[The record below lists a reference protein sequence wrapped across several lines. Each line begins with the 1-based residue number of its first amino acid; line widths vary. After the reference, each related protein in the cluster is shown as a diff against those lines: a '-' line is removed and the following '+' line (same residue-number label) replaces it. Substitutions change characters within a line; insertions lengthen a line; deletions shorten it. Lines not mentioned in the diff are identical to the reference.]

1 MKKSL
6 IIPLISIS
14 TLIFSVS
21 QVNAAYNFTKESG
34 VSNMADKSG
43 LRTVI
48 NTPEFYIGNFL
59 TILFSFLGVI
69 FLVLTIYAGIK
80 WMTAQ
85 GNTSQIDQAKDTLTR
100 SIIGLVISIAAYGIT
115 YFILTMFN
123 KPILYN

>member
-21 QVNAAYNFTKESG
+21 QVNAAYKFTKESG

-43 LRTVI
+43 LSTVI

-85 GNTSQIDQAKDTLTR
+85 GNTNQIDQAKDTLTR

-123 KPILYN
+123 KQIL